1 MASVGV
7 NWAGVVVTLSEAE
20 TKTLESVGQDI
31 NNISKALDGMI
42 GSATVAGVPIGLVI
56 KVLAAYILLFM
67 SVVAMVDKGNGVQLT
82 LPLLAINFGQY
93 WLVIPTP
100 VSGATGSITV
110 RRSTGSDFG
119 SGPGANQDWSHG
131 PCSGSVGTFFA
142 DVTGD
147 GKADVILVNRDT
159 ICVRRS
165 TGNDFGAGMSA
176 NEDWSHGPCFGT
188 RGTYFADVDGDGKAE
203 CILVNDDTIC
213 VRRSTG
219 SDFGPGIS
227 ANEDWSHGP
236 CFGTRGTFFADVD
249 GDGRADC
256 ILVNNDTICVRRSTG
271 SDFGPG
277 PGANE
282 DWTHGA
288 SFGSLGTYFADVT
301 GDGKA
306 DLILV
311 NPNTISVR
319 RSTGSDFGPGPGA
332 NEDWTH
338 GASFGSL
345 GTYFADVTGN
355 GKADLILVNPNT
367 ICVRRSTGSDF
378 GPGPG
383 ANEDWTH
390 GAYYGNKGTFFSS
403 VTGGKIAHAIVVNG

>member
-31 NNISKALDGMI
+31 NNISKTLESII
-42 GSATVAGVPIGLVI
+42 GSTSVAGVPIGLVI
-56 KVLAAYILLFM
+56 KVLAAYLLLFM
-67 SVVAMVDKGNGVQLT
+67 SVVARVDKGNGVNLT
-82 LPLLAINFGQY
+82 LPLLAIYAGQY
-93 WLVIPTP
+93 WLIIPTG

-131 PCSGSVGTFFA
+131 PCFGGIGTFFA
-142 DVTGD
+142 DVTGN

-165 TGNDFGAGMSA
+165 TGNDFGLNISA
-176 NEDWSHGPCFGT
+176 NEDWSHGPCYGA

-236 CFGTRGTFFADVD
+236 CYGARGTYFADVD

-277 PGANE
+277 
-282 DWTHGA
+282 
-288 SFGSLGTYFADVT
+288 
-301 GDGKA
+301 
-306 DLILV
+306 
-311 NPNTISVR
+311 IS
-319 RSTGSDFGPGPGA
+319 A

-378 GPGPG
+378 GPGIS
-383 ANEDWTH
+383 ANEDWSH
-390 GAYYGNKGTFFSS
+390 GAYYGNKGTFFSN